1 MYLQP
6 QQSHLC
12 GPCGLGE
19 LPAAA
24 NLQLNTPHQMHH
36 IGPNLIQYR
45 ADRKK
50 VAIAALQELNA
61 LPFAAM
67 TINCASWVF
76 YALLLT
82 DYYIYFG
89 NLPGMLFGMYYVLTC
104 YKFSKEA
111 VSGPPSS

>member
-1 MYLQP
+1 
-6 QQSHLC
+6 
-12 GPCGLGE
+12 
-19 LPAAA
+19 
-24 NLQLNTPHQMHH
+24 MHH

-45 ADRKK
+45 ADRKET
-50 VAIAALQELNA
+50 AIAAVQELNA

-111 VSGPPSS
+111 VSCIIHVISMMSATAADI